1 MLKRLTV
8 KNFKCLRNIDVPL
21 GPFNV
26 LIGPNDTGKTS
37 FLDAL
42 QLLSMMSTFP
52 TVVLENYFQEPWSL
66 EKLRWLGSSEP
77 EIQFGLQYDNLDYSI
92 EVTTRGGKT
101 VVKCESLRNS
111 EAVLLQGKEA
121 NSQHEY
127 KVEYKGQVISTT
139 RQCSALSSYR
149 HTPEDE
155 LTRIATL
162 LQNVKCY
169 TLKPSQLSRDSYLEP
184 DRLQEPQMDA
194 SGYGLPSI
202 LSILAS
208 TAPEDPRYQE
218 IKKYLREAIP
228 QVTNFGIAPVPVRW
242 PVVSREDQSTK
253 NDADL
258 DLSPMK
264 SRWENIV
271 ETTQYLDVTGQ
282 SLYFELKGHKNRKIP
297 ASLMSDGVLLILGYL
312 TLVYTTKHPAILLIE
327 EPENGIHPKLL
338 RFVTELLRGL
348 SRGLDETTPPVQI
361 IMTTHSPYLLDWTAP
376 EEAYIFQKDQEGA
389 STITPMAK
397 IEGIKELL
405 SDSMLGELWTNWG
418 EEELVRRA
426 KL

>member
-8 KNFKCLRNIDVPL
+8 KNLKCLRNIDVPL

-42 QLLSMMSTFP
+42 RLLSRISTFP
-52 TVVLENYFQEPWSL
+52 SAIIENCFQEPWSL
-66 EKLRWLGSSEP
+66 EKLRWIGSTEP

-92 EVTTRGGKT
+92 EVTTYGGKT

-121 NSQHEY
+121 DSQHEY
-127 KVEYKGQVISTT
+127 KVEYKGKVISTT
-139 RQCSALSSYR
+139 RQYSALSSYR

-162 LQNVKCY
+162 LQNIKCY
-169 TLKPSQLSRDSYLEP
+169 TLKPSQLAKDSYLAPE
-184 DRLQEPQMDA
+184 RLQEPQMDA

-228 QVTNFGIAPVPVRW
+228 QIANFGIMPVPVRVRLTTAKQNAQW
-242 PVVSREDQSTK
+242 DDDLRYDQDSK
-253 NDADL
+253 WD
-258 DLSPMK
+258 SF
-264 SRWENIV
+264 V
-271 ETTQYLDVTGQ
+271 EKTQYIEVTGQ
-282 SLYFELKGHKNRKIP
+282 SLYFELKNHKNRKIP

-312 TLVYTTKHPAILLIE
+312 TLVYTTKHPAILLVE

-348 SRGLDETTPPVQI
+348 SRGLDATTPPVQI

-376 EEAYIFQKDQEGA
+376 EEAYIFQKDQESA